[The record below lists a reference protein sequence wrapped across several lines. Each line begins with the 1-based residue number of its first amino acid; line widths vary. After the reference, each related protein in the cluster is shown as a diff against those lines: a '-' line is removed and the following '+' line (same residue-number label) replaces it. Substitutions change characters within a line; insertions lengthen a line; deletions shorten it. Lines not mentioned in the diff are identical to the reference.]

1 MLHPFFI
8 LKIMKKLVFIIAIYQ
23 RHDLTKIVL
32 DYYRK
37 LSKKYGFTVV
47 VAGSEGQISKDLA
60 KGLVYIETENNPL
73 TAKNNAMMLKA
84 KEFNP
89 DAVVLLGS
97 DDLICENV
105 IRWYYSLDTNKVMG
119 FSDIYFYSTQHKIT
133 SYLHLDKHFGAGRYY
148 PKSVLDK
155 CKWKAWNGKINKGCD
170 NNSEKYLRGLGVE
183 FERIQLDKIN
193 GFLIDIK
200 HDYNISSK
208 NIIFVGNQI
217 NNEIMAK
224 KLNKEVA
231 TKVENLTFTPKA
243 VKSDKIKFVGNGSDP
258 TLGTKTFYLDK
269 LKAEVFVKKGWGEI
283 CE

>member
-1 MLHPFFI
+1 
-8 LKIMKKLVFIIAIYQ
+8 MKNIVFIIAIYK

-37 LSKKYGFTVV
+37 LSKKYGFKIV
-47 VAGSEGQISKDLA
+47 VAGSEGQISEELA
-60 KGLVYIETENNPL
+60 KGLIYIEVPNEPL
-73 TAKNNAMMLKA
+73 TEKNNAMMLKA
-84 KEFNP
+84 KSFKP

-97 DDLICENV
+97 DDLICEN
-105 IRWYYSLDTNKVMG
+105 IIQWYYSLDTEKVMG

-148 PKSVLDK
+148 PKSVLEK
-155 CKWKAWNGKINKGCD
+155 CNYKAWRGKLNKGCD
-170 NNSEKYLRGLGVE
+170 NNSEKYLRSLEVE
-183 FERIQLDKIN
+183 FERIPLDKIN

-217 NNEIMAK
+217 NNDIMAK

-231 TKVENLTFTPKA
+231 QKVENLTFTPKA
-243 VKSDKIKFVGNGSDP
+243 VKGDKTKFVGNGSEP
-258 TLGTKTFYLDK
+258 TLGTRSFYLDK

>member
-8 LKIMKKLVFIIAIYQ
+8 LKIMKKIVFIIAIYK

-60 KGLVYIETENNPL
+60 KGLAYIETENYPL

-105 IRWYYSLDTNKVMG
+105 IRWYYELDTEKVMG

-133 SYLHLDKHFGAGRYY
+133 SHLTLDKHFGAGRYY

-155 CKWKAWNGKINKGCD
+155 CNFKAWNGKLNKGCD
-170 NNSEKYLRGLGVE
+170 NNSEKYLKGLEVE
-183 FERIQLDKIN
+183 FERIPLDKIN

-217 NNEIMAK
+217 DNNIMAK

-231 TKVENLTFTPKA
+231 TKVENLEFIPKS
-243 VKSDKIKFVGNGSDP
+243 VKGDKVKFKGNGNNG
-258 TLGTKTFYLDK
+258 TLKDAILTIDVK
-269 LKAEVFVKKGWGEI
+269 KANLLVAKGWGEI

>member
-1 MLHPFFI
+1 
-8 LKIMKKLVFIIAIYQ
+8 MKKLVFIIAIYQ

-84 KEFNP
+84 KEFKP

-105 IRWYYSLDTNKVMG
+105 IQWYYSLDTNKVMG
-119 FSDIYFYSTQHKIT
+119 FADIYFYSTQHKIT

-155 CKWKAWNGKINKGCD
+155 CNFKAWTSKLNKGCD
-170 NNSEKYLRGLGVE
+170 NNSEKYLRGLDVE

-243 VKSDKIKFVGNGSDP
+243 VKSDKVKFIGNGKEA
-258 TLGTKTFYLDK
+258 TLGTKTFYIDK

>member
-1 MLHPFFI
+1 
-8 LKIMKKLVFIIAIYQ
+8 MKNIIFIIAIYK

-37 LSKKYGFTVV
+37 LSKKYGFKIVI
-47 VAGSEGQISKDLA
+47 AGSEGQTSEELS
-60 KGLVYIETENNPL
+60 KGLVYIEVPNEPL
-73 TAKNNAMMLKA
+73 TEKNNAMMLKA
-84 KEFNP
+84 KEFKP

-148 PKSVLDK
+148 PKSVLEK
-155 CKWKAWNGKINKGCD
+155 CNYKAWRGKLNKGCD
-170 NNSEKYLRGLGVE
+170 NNSEKYLTSLGIE
-183 FERIQLDKIN
+183 FERIALDKIN

-217 NNEIMAK
+217 NNDIMAK

-243 VKSDKIKFVGNGSDP
+243 VKSDKIKFVGNGKEA
-258 TLGTKTFYLDK
+258 TLGTRTFNLDK
-269 LKAEVFVKKGWGEI
+269 LKAEIFVKKGWGEI

>member
-1 MLHPFFI
+1 
-8 LKIMKKLVFIIAIYQ
+8 MKNIVFIIAIYK

-37 LSKKYGFTVV
+37 LSKKYGFKIV
-47 VAGSEGQISKDLA
+47 VAGSEGQISEELS
-60 KGLVYIETENNPL
+60 KGLVYIEVPNEPL
-73 TAKNNAMMLKA
+73 TEKNNAMMLKA
-84 KEFNP
+84 KSFKP

-148 PKSVLDK
+148 PKTVLEK
-155 CKWKAWNGKINKGCD
+155 CNYKAWRGKLNKGCD
-170 NNSEKYLRGLGVE
+170 NNSEKYLSSLGVE
-183 FERIQLDKIN
+183 FERIALDKIN

-217 NNEIMAK
+217 NNDIMAK

-231 TKVENLTFTPKA
+231 QKVENLTFTPKA
-243 VKSDKIKFVGNGSDP
+243 VKSDKIKFVGNGKEA
-258 TLGTKTFYLDK
+258 TLGTRTFNLDK
-269 LKAEVFVKKGWGEI
+269 LKAEIFVKKGWGEI

>member
-1 MLHPFFI
+1 
-8 LKIMKKLVFIIAIYQ
+8 MKNIVFIIAIYK

-37 LSKKYGFTVV
+37 LSKKYGFKIV
-47 VAGSEGQISKDLA
+47 VAGSEGQISEKLA
-60 KGLVYIETENNPL
+60 KGFVYIEVPNEPL
-73 TAKNNAMMLKA
+73 TEKNNAMMLKA
-84 KEFNP
+84 KSFNP

-97 DDLICENV
+97 DDLICENI
-105 IRWYYSLDTNKVMG
+105 IRWYYSLNTNKVMG

-148 PKSVLDK
+148 PKSVLEK
-155 CKWKAWNGKINKGCD
+155 CNYKAWRGKLNKGCD
-170 NNSEKYLRGLGVE
+170 NNSEKYLRSLEVE
-183 FERIQLDKIN
+183 FKRIALDKIN

-217 NNEIMAK
+217 NNDVMAK

-243 VKSDKIKFVGNGSDP
+243 VKSDKVKFKGNGTNE
-258 TLGTKTFYLDK
+258 TLKDIVLVMDIK
-269 LKAEVFVKKGWGEI
+269 KANLLVSKGWGEI

>member
-1 MLHPFFI
+1 
-8 LKIMKKLVFIIAIYQ
+8 MKNIVFIIAIYQ

-37 LSKKYGFTVV
+37 LSKKYGFKIV
-47 VAGSEGQISKDLA
+47 VAGSEGRISKDLA
-60 KGLVYIETENNPL
+60 KGLIYIETPNEPL
-73 TAKNNAMMLKA
+73 TSKNNAMMQKA

-105 IRWYYSLDTNKVMG
+105 IRWYYELNTDKVMG
-119 FSDIYFYSTQHKIT
+119 FADIYFYSTEHKIT

-148 PKSVLDK
+148 PKTVLDK
-155 CKWKAWNGKINKGCD
+155 CNWNAWSGKLNKGCD
-170 NNSEKYLRGLGVE
+170 NNSEKYLRSLGVE
-183 FERIQLDKIN
+183 FERIELNKIN

-200 HDYNISSK
+200 HDYNISNK

-217 NNEIMAK
+217 NNNIMAK

-243 VKSDKIKFVGNGSDP
+243 VKSDKVKFVGNGNEA
-258 TLGTKTFYLDK
+258 TLGTRTMFIDIK
-269 LKAEVFVKKGWGEI
+269 KAEVFVKKGWGEI